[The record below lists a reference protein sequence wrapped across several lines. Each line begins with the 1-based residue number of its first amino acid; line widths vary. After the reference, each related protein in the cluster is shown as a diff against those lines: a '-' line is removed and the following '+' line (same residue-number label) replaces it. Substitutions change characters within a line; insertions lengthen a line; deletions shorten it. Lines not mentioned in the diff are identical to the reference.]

1 MVAQVLGLEAGRVGL
16 LLTPRRVLMRG
27 RRRAAGG
34 WSTHQETSTVCSATL
49 FRGGAEV
56 PCVPIWSY
64 SDARE
69 GARPYLPREL
79 VTRSTNGADHRLEG
93 EPMQKNVVT
102 SMVLGALL
110 LIGRT
115 ALAADT
121 VADNVRKSCSKELST
136 FCKGVPEGEGRI
148 LACRLRLRGQ
158 GLRQVRPGGVRR
170 CGSARTGR
178 HRREVR
184 GERVQGRPPE
194 VLRRC
199 EARRGPGLACL
210 NKHDKDV
217 SQTCKDALK
226 ATGIRK

>member
-1 MVAQVLGLEAGRVGL
+1 
-16 LLTPRRVLMRG
+16 
-27 RRRAAGG
+27 
-34 WSTHQETSTVCSATL
+34 
-49 FRGGAEV
+49 
-56 PCVPIWSY
+56 
-64 SDARE
+64 
-69 GARPYLPREL
+69 
-79 VTRSTNGADHRLEG
+79 
-93 EPMQKNVVT
+93 MQKNVVT

-148 LACRLRLRGQ
+148 LACLYAFEAKVSDKCVQAVYDAAVQLEQAVTAVKFAANECKADLQKYCADVKLGE
-158 GLRQVRPGGVRR
+158 
-170 CGSARTGR
+170 GR
-178 HRREVR
+178 
-184 GERVQGRPPE
+184 
-194 VLRRC
+194 
-199 EARRGPGLACL
+199 GLACL